1 MLEDFKNLFRG
12 GNFIGQIVIINAI
25 VFLADNIITNFSAGA
40 GAEIMRWFAMH
51 PFLPTFLTSPWSAV
65 TYMFFHGGFSHIFW
79 NMVLLYWFGKII
91 HDFMGKK
98 RLIWVYFLGGIS
110 GAMFYLGIKSIEYLS
125 GEIIA
130 DVPLIGASAGIMAL
144 VSLAGFRFGDY
155 KLNMLFI
162 GQVPLKYVA
171 LAIFIMNTVLDFN
184 FNTGGKMAHLG
195 GAAFGFFY
203 HRSLGKGKDLIT
215 TINDLFEQFKGLFAR
230 KPRMRIVVDDD
241 KHSAR
246 PVKSDMQLKA
256 EIQAKTNA
264 ILDKISKSGYENLSK
279 EEKEFLFKLSNK
291 N

>member
-1 MLEDFKNLFRG
+1 MIEDFKNLFRG
-12 GNFIGQIVIINAI
+12 GNFIGQIIIINAL
-25 VFLADNIITNFSAGA
+25 VFLVDNMISSFSPEA

-51 PFLPTFLTSPWSAV
+51 PFLPSYLTSPWSAV

-79 NMVLLYWFGKII
+79 NMVLLYWFGRII
-91 HDFMGKK
+91 QEFMGKQ
-98 RLIWVYFLGGIS
+98 RLIWVYFLGGVS
-110 GAMFYLGIKSIEYLS
+110 GAMFYLGIKSIEFLG
-125 GEIIA
+125 GEMIA

-144 VSLAGFRFGDY
+144 VALGGFRFGDY
-155 KLNMLFI
+155 KLNLLFI
-162 GQVPLKYVA
+162 GPVPLKYVA
-171 LAIFIMNTVLDFN
+171 LGIFVMNTVLDFN

-203 HRSLGKGKDLIT
+203 HRSLGKGFDIVNT
-215 TINDLFEQFKGLFAR
+215 TSGLMDKLKNIFER
-230 KPRMRIVVDDD
+230 KPKMRIVDRDE
-241 KHSAR
+241 KGTSK
-246 PVKSDMQLKA
+246 PPKSDMQLKA